1 MLNCI
6 NTIIVTLTECLVL
19 DEHDPTDG
27 VNQSVSGESFTLSKK
42 KNIYLIFFFCSP
54 MLGNPAWK
62 MKEDEFDEEDAVD
75 AMFTIRSPDH
85 MFDDYLASSGLNDM

>member
-1 MLNCI
+1 
-6 NTIIVTLTECLVL
+6 
-19 DEHDPTDG
+19 
-27 VNQSVSGESFTLSKK
+27 
-42 KNIYLIFFFCSP
+42 
-54 MLGNPAWK
+54 